1 MLVDIIMFL
10 FIFWGSLHIC
20 KNLISRYLIKNL
32 QEIYLL
38 AFSFLLAVLAYLLKQ
53 YIPELTYVIPLL
65 LLWIFIG
72 IFSEHPKPSVIF
84 ITISFGISYS
94 LWAISSLL
102 VTLISSPLH
111 YIIETIPIINLV
123 FFVSILHC
131 SFTICLFRIKRFKK
145 GMPFLFST
153 SFINIGT
160 IICLLFIAFLMY
172 VPSLYPNRTVKFFS
186 VLLFFTVFAFLIHWW
201 QSQITK
207 SYKRSLQLRE
217 LESLRME
224 LAEKEKQVVE
234 LSRQNQELG
243 RLIHKDN
250 KLIPAMEHAVHEYFI
265 TDFATLDDAKN
276 RAQTLLLEIEA
287 LSKNRSNI
295 ILEMN
300 ILKSKH
306 YSTGVPSL
314 DTLLNYMDKRA
325 RQEHINLSVHMS
337 IDLNTYIPK
346 AITSEDLVHVLSDLL
361 ENAIIASKDRADANI
376 QLQFY
381 ESEKHFIIEIGD
393 NGIPFEIT
401 SLVNFGLTQ
410 FTTHEDT
417 GGSGIGL
424 MDIWKIKEKYSA
436 SLHITEY
443 EDNAPFTKKIAL
455 IFNKKN
461 RYSISTNRKED
472 ILQQSKRI
480 DLQVF

>member
-1 MLVDIIMFL
+1 MTNYIL
-10 FIFWGSLHIC
+10 
-20 KNLISRYLIKNL
+20 KNLCIFICCVYTYLKITNIRTLSTVSKFFMLLLSCLLTIISCFFN
-32 QEIYLL
+32 IYL
-38 AFSFLLAVLAYLLKQ
+38 S
-53 YIPELTYVIPLL
+53 ELTYIAPLL
-65 LLWIFIG
+65 LLWIIMTF
-72 IFSEHPKPSVIF
+72 FNNNPKTSF
-84 ITISFGISYS
+84 TATSISFGISYC
-94 LWAISSLL
+94 LLALSSLFITVIL
-102 VTLISSPLH
+102 TPILN
-111 YIIETIPIINLV
+111 IETSTIHTILAITILIIQPL
-123 FFVSILHC
+123 L
-131 SFTICLFRIKRFKK
+131 TIGLFKIKRFRN
-145 GMPFLFST
+145 GMPFLNSYAFNN
-153 SFINIGT
+153 FAFF
-160 IICLLFIAFLMY
+160 ICLFIITLSIYTASSWPNYEIQALLPLVFAF
-172 VPSLYPNRTVKFFS
+172 SL
-186 VLLFFTVFAFLIHWW
+186 AFLIHWW

-300 ILKSKH
+300 ISKSKH

>member
-1 MLVDIIMFL
+1 MFPD
-10 FIFWGSLHIC
+10 
-20 KNLISRYLIKNL
+20 
-32 QEIYLL
+32 LL
-38 AFSFLLAVLAYLLKQ
+38 MFSFTYFYTFYTFQKITKQTFIHKYPKALCILSSLILASLSLLLKI
-53 YIPELTYVIPLL
+53 YATELTYIIPLL
-65 LLWIFIG
+65 LIWLSLSINDENPKIIIFLL
-72 IFSEHPKPSVIF
+72 
-84 ITISFGISYS
+84 ISFLISYS
-94 LWAISSLL
+94 TWAFCSFI
-102 VTLISSPLH
+102 V
-111 YIIETIPIINLV
+111 V
-123 FFVSILHC
+123 FFALPFRNISWVFFSNLLSIFVGILQSLSILL
-131 SFTICLFRIKRFKK
+131 LFKNKRFKN
-145 GMPFLFST
+145 GMPFLYST
-153 SFINIGT
+153 SSFNIATALALFLIGFLIYRPSIET
-160 IICLLFIAFLMY
+160 NLLIKVFSLFPYIILLL
-172 VPSLYPNRTVKFFS
+172 
-186 VLLFFTVFAFLIHWW
+186 FLIHWW

-276 RAQTLLLEIEA
+276 LAQTLLLEIEA

-300 ILKSKH
+300 ISKSKH